1 MADSAKIEIEADLA
15 AFRAET
21 AERIARLSAGDTI
34 KGFYL
39 RGYLEAFR
47 SEGGDELYGRCRALI
62 PDKDLIDFF
71 SYPYA
76 AVMQMGLLG
85 AEQLA
90 PKFGGVR
97 PFLRAMGR
105 IAVNQYLG
113 SPLGRTFLGLAH
125 PSPRAML
132 RMLPTA
138 IATTMRFGTRTVT
151 FASDTQCVF
160 ACRGDWSPAEAN
172 AGAIEAVITAAR
184 GLAPRVNVKQ
194 FSMVDYDLEASW
206 S

>member
-1 MADSAKIEIEADLA
+1 MAAGLA

-21 AERIARLSAGDTI
+21 AERVAKLSAGDTI

-47 SEGGDELYGRCRALI
+47 SEGGDALYRRCRELI
-62 PDKDLIDFF
+62 PDKDLVDFF

-76 AVMQMGLLG
+76 AVMRMGLLG
-85 AEQLA
+85 AEELA
-90 PKFGGVR
+90 PKFGGVQ

-105 IAVNQYLG
+105 IAVNQYLD
-113 SPLGRTFLGLAH
+113 SPLGRTFLNLAQ

-138 IATTMRFGTRTVT
+138 IATTVRFGRRAVS
-151 FASDTQCVF
+151 FLGENECVF
-160 ACRGDWSPAEAN
+160 TCRGDWSPGEAN
-172 AGAIEAVITAAR
+172 AGAIEAVITAAK
-184 GLAPRVNVKQ
+184 GAAPRVLVRQ
-194 FSMVDYDLEASW
+194 HSMLDYDLEASW

>member
-1 MADSAKIEIEADLA
+1 MADSAKVEAELA
-15 AFRAET
+15 AFRAEVT
-21 AERIARLSAGDTI
+21 TRVAGLTVADTI
-34 KGFYL
+34 KGLYL
-39 RGYLEAFR
+39 RGYLEAIR
-47 SEGGDELYGRCRALI
+47 SQGGDELYRRCRTLVHEKEI
-62 PDKDLIDFF
+62 IDFF

-76 AVMQMGLLG
+76 AVMEMGVLG
-85 AEQLA
+85 AESLA
-90 PKFGGVR
+90 STFGGVQ

-105 IAVNQYLG
+105 IAVDQYLS
-113 SPLGRTFLGLAH
+113 SPLGRTFLNLAQ

-151 FASDTQCVF
+151 FTGDTACTF

-172 AGAIEAVITAAR
+172 AGAIEAVIAAGKGR
-184 GLAPRVNVKQ
+184 SPVVTVRQ
-194 FSMVDYDLEASW
+194 YSMLDYDLEATW

>member
-1 MADSAKIEIEADLA
+1 VADVAKIEAELK

-21 AERIARLSAGDTI
+21 AERIAKLTPGDTI

-47 SEGGDELYGRCRALI
+47 TEGGEALYQRCRALI

-90 PKFGGVR
+90 PKFGGVQ

-113 SPLGRTFLGLAH
+113 SPLGRTFLNLAQ

-151 FASDTQCVF
+151 FASDTQCTF

-172 AGAIEAVITAAR
+172 AGAIEAVIVAAK
-184 GLAPRVNVKQ
+184 GKSPQVNVRPY
-194 FSMVDYDLEASW
+194 SMLDYDLEASW

>member
-1 MADSAKIEIEADLA
+1 MAKLDEELE
-15 AFRAET
+15 AFRTET
-21 AERIARLSAGDTI
+21 AARLAKLTPGDTI

-47 SEGGDELYGRCRALI
+47 SEGGEELYQRCRALI
-62 PDKDLIDFF
+62 PDKDLVDFF

-76 AVMQMGLLG
+76 AVMKMGLLG
-85 AEQLA
+85 AELLA
-90 PKFGGVR
+90 PKFGGVQ

-113 SPLGRTFLGLAH
+113 SPLGRTFLNLAQ

-151 FASDTQCVF
+151 FPSDTQATF

-172 AGAIEAVITAAR
+172 AGAIEAVIAAGKGQSPQMLVR
-184 GLAPRVNVKQ
+184 Q
-194 FSMVDYDLEASW
+194 HSMLDYDLEATW